1 MRQIT
6 AREKAFLSI
15 GALVA
20 VALFVWFILLPWL
33 QSGDSVSSMEDM
45 QAKLEAFEKL
55 GAMGQPLIA
64 LEEEMKS
71 QSGYEEISFRTGTAN
86 SVIISIINN
95 FLSDAA
101 RQADIKNL
109 ENLDTK
115 VETRRTQTE
124 TVSSEA
130 VMNSVID
137 RLYLQQVVAD
147 LERIDTMEAE
157 EVDRAAA
164 SSFDDDDA
172 EDNEDNEENV
182 DTGSDAPD
190 ENAGA
195 DENTEQIAEDD
206 FDPDQIPPPI
216 LEELKKRGISVEELK
231 KNPELRKKLKSEFD
245 ENVQRTRDD
254 LPPAA
259 LEILKERGIS
269 VEQLMTDPDLQNEL
283 KKEIEARSGRSEGD
297 NPSDDD
303 ENNQT
308 EKPADSEASEDEPE
322 NESEE
327 SGDESPDAP
336 EDVEQTETERP
347 IFPLVPSDLP
357 GEVRRSLGRAMEKRQ
372 GKSLLNN
379 NIDDIINDAGFVDES
394 DRSRIERRLKLY
406 NNRVKDKKKEIT
418 GWFNKLGVLDAG
430 KTSQKTGRFSVKMV
444 FKSQIQQLVNLLYNL
459 EDSARW
465 LKVESVR
472 ISIADKKKTLLG
484 VEINMTATALR
495 DI

>member
-6 AREKAFLSI
+6 TREKAFLSI

-33 QSGDSVSSMEDM
+33 QSGDSGSSMEEM

-55 GAMGQPLIA
+55 EAMGQPLIA

-71 QSGYEEISFRTGTAN
+71 QSGYEKISFRSGTAN

-124 TVSSEA
+124 TVSSKA
-130 VMNSVID
+130 VLNSVVD
-137 RLYLQQVVAD
+137 RLYLQQVMAD

-164 SSFDDDDA
+164 SSFDEDAA
-172 EDNEDNEENV
+172 EDSSEDAKPNQ
-182 DTGSDAPD
+182 DAPD
-190 ENAGA
+190 ESADA

-206 FDPDQIPPPI
+206 FDPDQLPPPI
-216 LEELKKRGISVEELK
+216 LKELEKRGISVEELK
-231 KNPELRKKLKSEFD
+231 NDPDLRKKLKAEFD
-245 ENVQRTRDD
+245 ANIQRTRDN

-269 VEQLMTDPDLQNEL
+269 VEQFMMNPELQNEL
-283 KKEIEARSGRSEGD
+283 KKEIEARSGHGEGD

-303 ENNQT
+303 ENNQAG
-308 EKPADSEASEDEPE
+308 ESADSEASE
-322 NESEE
+322 S
-327 SGDESPDAP
+327 ESPDAP
-336 EDVEQTETERP
+336 ADVEQTETERP

-372 GKSLLNN
+372 GKSLLDN
-379 NIDDIINDAGFVDES
+379 NIDDVINDAGFVDES
-394 DRSRIERRLKLY
+394 DRDRIERRLKLY
-406 NNRVKDKKKEIT
+406 NNRVKEKKKEIAV
-418 GWFNKLGVLDAG
+418 WFNTLGVLDAG

-472 ISIADKKKTLLG
+472 ISIADKKQTLLG

-495 DI
+495 GI

>member
-1 MRQIT
+1 M
-6 AREKAFLSI
+6 
-15 GALVA
+15 LVA
-20 VALFVWFILLPWL
+20 VALFVWFVLLPWL
-33 QSGDSVSSMEDM
+33 QGGESGTGSSMEEM

-55 GAMGQPLIA
+55 GDMGQPLIA

-71 QSGYEEISFRTGTAN
+71 QSGYEEISFRSGTAN
-86 SVIISIINN
+86 SVIVSIINN

-101 RQADIKNL
+101 RQADIRNL

-124 TVSSEA
+124 TVSSKA

-137 RLYLQQVVAD
+137 RLYLQQVMAD

-164 SSFDDDDA
+164 SSFDEDAA
-172 EDNEDNEENV
+172 EDNSEDAEPNQ
-182 DTGSDAPD
+182 DAPD
-190 ENAGA
+190 ENADA

-206 FDPDQIPPPI
+206 FDPDQLPPPI
-216 LEELKKRGISVEELK
+216 LEELKKRGISVEELR
-231 KNPELRKKLKSEFD
+231 NNSDLRKKLKAEFD
-245 ENVQRTRDD
+245 ANVQRTGDN

-269 VEQLMTDPDLQNEL
+269 VEQLMMDPELQNEL
-283 KKEIEARSGRSEGD
+283 KKEIEARSGRGGGD

-303 ENNQT
+303 ENNQP
-308 EKPADSEASEDEPE
+308 EEPADSGASE
-322 NESEE
+322 NE

-347 IFPLVPSDLP
+347 IFRLVPSDLP
-357 GEVRRSLGRAMEKRQ
+357 GEVRRSFGRAMEKRQ
-372 GKSLLNN
+372 GKSLLDG
-379 NIDDIINDAGFVDES
+379 NIGDIINDSGFVDES
-394 DRSRIERRLKLY
+394 DRDRIEKRLKLY
-406 NNRVKDKKKEIT
+406 NNRVKDKKKEIA
-418 GWFNKLGVLDAG
+418 GWFNTLGVLEAG
-430 KTSQKTGRFSVKMV
+430 KTGQKTGRFSVKMV

-472 ISIADKKKTLLG
+472 ISIADKKQTLLG

-495 DI
+495 GI